1 MTIYKVKIFILP
13 WVISLSLS
21 ACTIVILTMF
31 FPAEK
36 LWLAALPIAS
46 GSFLAAVGY
55 NIYEMIVSNK
65 KNRRLW

>member
-13 WVISLSLS
+13 WIISLSLS
-21 ACTIVILTMF
+21 ACTIAILTMF
-31 FPAEK
+31 FPTEK
-36 LWLAALPIAS
+36 LWLAAVPIVS

-55 NIYEMIVSNK
+55 NIYELIVSNK